1 MPPFIKVAIFS
12 DVILVSN
19 YHGCKEEVINLI
31 AHYLVNIIYKTV
43 NPSHLEELE
52 IIRNVN
58 KLMFQVIFIFSDWIL
73 TDQIIA
79 WSPPS
84 VLGETD
90 FQKTLPGV
98 LSGGLG
104 HEQKY
109 IDSMHFLG
117 IWTP

>member
-73 TDQIIA
+73 TDQII
-79 WSPPS
+79 
-84 VLGETD
+84 D
-90 FQKTLPGV
+90 FQKILPGV
-98 LSGGLG
+98 VSGGLG
-104 HEQKY
+104 HEQKC
-109 IDSMHFLG
+109 IDSMHLLG

>member
-1 MPPFIKVAIFS
+1 M
-12 DVILVSN
+12 SN
-19 YHGCKEEVINLI
+19 YHGCKEKVINLI
-31 AHYLVNIIYKTV
+31 AHYLLKIIYKTV

-79 WSPPS
+79 SSTPS
-84 VLGETD
+84 VLRETD
-90 FQKTLPGV
+90 SQKTLPGV

-104 HEQKY
+104 HEQKC
-109 IDSMHFLG
+109 IDSMHLLG
-117 IWTP
+117 IWTA